1 MKTLKAILLIGT
13 AIVSLV
19 ACGGSTPPTPAELS
33 KTSLVGKIENSDAL
47 IAIVRDENSF
57 IAYICGGKSTWQT
70 HTGWFRSDT
79 ISAKGNYLESSSGL
93 KFSANFADTSAKG
106 TLTLNDGTAL
116 SWSTESAKKEAGLF
130 VLEEAG
136 LLAGVITDNDGN
148 VAGTARAVDP
158 KGAFLSSP
166 VKVQQALDNRLVVQT
181 QRLGVD
187 IQLEVDRLRK
197 PSGAVAQPAAP
208 TIIVLLHG
216 LTSQI
221 GASAAEDMA
230 LSGVPGT
237 RKHARLYWTEPFT
250 QSLLGGTKHSPLV
263 TLGGID
269 VSGIQFNTGALPT
282 LPNEVPD
289 AGVCD
294 LDDFVTT
301 QDRFSTTVAPNLSV
315 LLAHRRAGLGL
326 VEQAMDASA
335 QINRCQLVF
344 RNKYNVMPKFVFMG
358 HSMGG
363 IVARFMLSSPT
374 RADLETAIANGFVA
388 APTAGRLDSYAS
400 TFNQMGYIRDRTM
413 YVLTLASPHEG
424 SRLADQPRI
433 FQEKLQQVI
442 NWIESGNPNPTS
454 FGLTAQDV
462 LMVERLGSAVL
473 PLLALSG
480 QGAQNSPESRGLTRI
495 SASQAALVSAIR
507 KLIVFLNF
515 GTPTTTGI
523 QDVDSATWKGLN
535 TGSDDNNIL
544 DGLLHPRQLTRGFD
558 SPIPNAARK
567 LIPIHVA
574 GARKAGAEV
583 YDSLSLNQIQTDLKR
598 YNLLNPIFES
608 SSRFVKQL
616 TQSMIGHAALWAVA
630 GAKPA
635 LDPRLDTINYTDWL
649 TETTR
654 ATEVA
659 IAANG
664 FPSSMRLWRY
674 AKSRVSS
681 PLNDAMVTYLLST
694 LSGTGGSPKIPAY
707 LKNKWEVNFND
718 RVNARVPALVCRDAN
733 GNNLITPITI
743 DLELFLQALVSGGRT
758 LEAGI
763 NAFTTTSML
772 EMLSEIRKI
781 SNEYQNI
788 ATDIINL
795 ITPTLRTIAN
805 LPIDCKGPL
814 GTTPGD
820 IFTGDPLNLKPW
832 KFILVTQEISAP
844 QIVETNL
851 PNTDGFVEQDALVE
865 YDSALG
871 FKLGTSIV
879 DYFDHTRTD
888 HTIALKPAPG
898 SWYRFYTSGVE
909 PFNHEIMHAAV
920 GAWISDTFL
929 ETSAPAD
936 PFICPAGTVSSA
948 TPCN

>member
-19 ACGGSTPPTPAELS
+19 ACGGSTPPTPVELS

-79 ISAKGNYLESSSGL
+79 ISAKGNFLESSSGL
-93 KFSANFADTSAKG
+93 KFSANFADSSAKG
-106 TLTLNDGTAL
+106 TLTLKDGTTL
-116 SWSTESAKKEAGLF
+116 SWSTEAAKKDAGLF

-148 VAGTARAVDP
+148 VAGTARAIDP

-181 QRLGVD
+181 QRLGID
-187 IQLEVDRLRK
+187 IQLEIDRLRK

-221 GASAAEDMA
+221 GASSPEELA
-230 LSGVPGT
+230 LSGMAGT
-237 RKHARLYWTEPFT
+237 RRHARLYWTEPFT
-250 QSLLGGTKHSPLV
+250 QSLLGGTKHLPLV
-263 TLGGID
+263 TLGSAD
-269 VSGIQFNTGALPT
+269 VSGNKFYTDALPAT
-282 LPNEVPD
+282 PNEVPNAD
-289 AGVCD
+289 ICD

-315 LLAHRRAGLGL
+315 LLTHRRAGLGL

-335 QINRCQLVF
+335 QINRCQIVF

-363 IVARFMLSSPT
+363 IVTRFMLSSPT
-374 RADLETAIANGFVA
+374 QTDVETAITNGFVA
-388 APTAGRLDSYAS
+388 APTAGRLASYAS
-400 TFNQMGYIRDRTM
+400 SFNQMGFIRDRTM

-424 SRLADQPRI
+424 SRLADQPAK

-442 NWIESGNPNPTS
+442 NWIESGNPNPSS
-454 FGLTAQDV
+454 FGLSRDDV
-462 LMVERLGSAVL
+462 LMVERLTLAVA

-480 QGAQNSPESRGLTRI
+480 KSQDSLESRGLTRI
-495 SASQAALVSAIR
+495 SAPQTALVNAIR
-507 KLIVFLNF
+507 KVITLLNF
-515 GTPTTTGI
+515 DTPTTTGI

-535 TGSDDNNIL
+535 TGLDDNNIL
-544 DGLLHPRQLTRGFD
+544 DGLLHPRQMTRGSD

-567 LIPIHVA
+567 LIPVHVA

-598 YNLLNPIFES
+598 YNLLNPIFDS
-608 SSRFVKQL
+608 TSRFVKQV
-616 TQSMIGHAALWAVA
+616 TQSMIGHVALWAVA

-635 LDPRLDTINYTDWL
+635 LDPRLDKINYTDWL

-659 IAANG
+659 LAANG
-664 FPSSMRLWRY
+664 FPSTMRLWRY

-681 PLNDAMVTYLLST
+681 PINDAMVTYLLST

-707 LKNKWEVNFND
+707 LKSKWEVNFNGT
-718 RVNARVPALVCRDAN
+718 VSARVPALVCQDAN

-743 DLELFLQALVSGGRT
+743 NLELFLQVLVRGGRT

-781 SNEYQNI
+781 SDEYKNI

-795 ITPTLRTIAN
+795 IAPTLSTLAN
-805 LPIDCKGPL
+805 LPVDCKGPL

-832 KFILVTQEISAP
+832 KFVLVTQEISAP
-844 QIVETNL
+844 QIVETSL

-871 FKLGTSIV
+871 FKLGTTIV

-888 HTIALKPAPG
+888 HTIASKPSPG

-909 PFNHEIMHAAV
+909 QFNHEIMHAAV

-929 ETSAPAD
+929 ENAT
-936 PFICPAGTVSSA
+936 PAGAFVCAAGTISSP